1 MKKIIGKTLLIISI
15 GMYIVL
21 VLAMIN
27 VYINGYG
34 SDYYTG
40 SSIEIVPKRYGIEA
54 LKMFLIWNFSLDGF
68 GIILIPTYIIALL
81 IIVLNIKNKK
91 G

>member
-1 MKKIIGKTLLIISI
+1 MKK
-15 GMYIVL
+15 YIVKIL
-21 VLAMIN
+21 VIVSVLMYMVLILGMIN

-40 SSIEIVPKRYGIEA
+40 AAIEIVPKKYGIEA

-68 GIILIPTYIIALL
+68 GIIWIPTYILAFL
-81 IIVLNIKNKK
+81 IIVLYIKNKK
-91 G
+91 K